1 MYDDYIIDHR
11 TLSFPSLVLYT
22 FSRILVNKQ
31 SFAKNNRNL
40 AVRACVVTI
49 DPLSWR
55 YSEMFVR
62 QRGGFR
68 SRDEARTFLR
78 YRCVTSRNL
87 WTKITIFRGI
97 SWYSLV
103 FLCISWYFL
112 VLLGI
117 SWYFLVFLGC
127 VHASSCNERYV
138 ARFIGTRDSRFAVAT
153 KCSLMDGRNA
163 NVRNARRRSNDVRRS
178 SIWWNNAETRSMA
191 GHLLEK
197 RGLSRARQ
205 TVAAVWYR
213 SAAKSRYLVSQW
225 KNLVSAG

>member
-1 MYDDYIIDHR
+1 MYDDYIIDYR

-68 SRDEARTFLR
+68 SRDEASTFLR

-117 SWYFLVFLGC
+117 SWYFLEFLGISWLRPREL
-127 VHASSCNERYV
+127 VQRKIRSTVY
-138 ARFIGTRDSRFAVAT
+138 
-153 KCSLMDGRNA
+153 
-163 NVRNARRRSNDVRRS
+163 RNARF
-178 SIWWNNAETRSMA
+178 TF
-191 GHLLEK
+191 
-197 RGLSRARQ
+197 RGRDQ
-205 TVAAVWYR
+205 V
-213 SAAKSRYLVSQW
+213 
-225 KNLVSAG
+225 